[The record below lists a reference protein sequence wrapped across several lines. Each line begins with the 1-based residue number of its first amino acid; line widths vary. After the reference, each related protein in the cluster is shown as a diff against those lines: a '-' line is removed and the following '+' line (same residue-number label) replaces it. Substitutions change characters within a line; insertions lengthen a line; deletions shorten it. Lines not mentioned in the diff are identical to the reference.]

1 MKFITNTSD
10 LAKFL
15 NKKIKF
21 NALIKSISTDTRSLK
36 KNSLFIAIKGE
47 NFDGNDFVDEALS
60 KGSNIIIADNKRF
73 KNNKDKRI
81 IWVNDSIKALK
92 TISNNIIEDYGGN
105 VIAITGSNGKT
116 TTTNIIGKTLKNNS
130 KTLKN
135 FNNEIGMP
143 LSLMN
148 ASSKSKNLI
157 FEIGASKLND
167 IDYLSKILQPNV
179 GLITNIGNSHLESLK
194 NIDGVFKVK
203 SEIVKNIKKNGFL
216 VVPNDNKK
224 HLNKWK
230 KMRSDI
236 TTISFGMNDDSDFYP
251 TDVKIKQN
259 GLSFLVTSRLLEKP
273 IKISSSL
280 EGVHNVKNILS
291 ACAVHYCLGQN
302 LQDFSKSISF
312 SKLDNLRQVKYKWLK
327 GSTLIDDSYN
337 ANPDST
343 KKSID
348 LLSNYNKKTVLLL
361 GDMLELGRY
370 KNKLHKEVGEYAKS
384 KGISKLIAFGNLTR
398 HSIDG
403 FGKNGIF
410 FNDETK
416 LKNYL
421 RKNITSKNVILIKG
435 SRGMKME
442 RFIDV

>member
-92 TISNNIIEDYGGN
+92 TISNNIIKDYCGN

-236 TTISFGMNDDSDFYP
+236 TTISFGMKDDSDFYP
-251 TDVKIKQN
+251 IDVKIKQN
-259 GLSFLVTSRLLEKP
+259 GLSFLVTSRLLKKP

-280 EGVHNVKNILS
+280 EGLHNVKNILS

-302 LQDFSKSISF
+302 PQDFSKSISL

>member
-92 TISNNIIEDYGGN
+92 TISNNIIKDYGGN

-157 FEIGASKLND
+157 LEIGASKLND
-167 IDYLSKILQPNV
+167 INYLSKILQPNV

-236 TTISFGMNDDSDFYP
+236 TTISFGMKDDSDFYP
-251 TDVKIKQN
+251 IDVKIKQN

-302 LQDFSKSISF
+302 LQDFSKSISL

>member
-15 NKKIKF
+15 DKKIKF

-36 KNSLFIAIKGE
+36 NNSLFIAIKGE

-92 TISNNIIEDYGGN
+92 TISNNIIKDYGGN

-116 TTTNIIGKTLKNNS
+116 TTTNIISKTLKNNS

-216 VVPNDNKK
+216 VVPNNNKK

-236 TTISFGMNDDSDFYP
+236 TTISFGMKDDSDFYP
-251 TDVKIKQN
+251 IDVKIKQN
-259 GLSFLVTSRLLEKP
+259 GLSFLVSSRLLEKP

-302 LQDFSKSISF
+302 LQDFSKSISL

>member
-10 LAKFL
+10 LEKFL

-47 NFDGNDFVDEALS
+47 NFDGNDFVDEALL

-92 TISNNIIEDYGGN
+92 TISNNIIKDYGGN

-116 TTTNIIGKTLKNNS
+116 TTTNIIGKTLKNSS

-148 ASSKSKNLI
+148 ASFKSKNLI

-230 KMRSDI
+230 KMRSDV
-236 TTISFGMNDDSDFYP
+236 TTISFGMKDDSDFYP
-251 TDVKIKQN
+251 IDVKIKQN

-291 ACAVHYCLGQN
+291 AFAVHYCLGQN
-302 LQDFSKSISF
+302 LQDFSKSISL

>member
-81 IWVNDSIKALK
+81 IWVDDSIKALK
-92 TISNNIIEDYGGN
+92 TISNNIIKDYGGN

-116 TTTNIIGKTLKNNS
+116 TTTNIISKTLKNNS

-236 TTISFGMNDDSDFYP
+236 TTISFGMKDDSDFYP
-251 TDVKIKQN
+251 IDIKIKQN
-259 GLSFLVTSRLLEKP
+259 GLSFLVTSRLLEKS

-302 LQDFSKSISF
+302 LKDFSKSISL

-384 KGISKLIAFGNLTR
+384 KGIRKLIAFGNLTR

>member
-92 TISNNIIEDYGGN
+92 TISNNIIKHYGGN

-148 ASSKSKNLI
+148 ASFKSKNLI

-216 VVPNDNKK
+216 VVPNNNKK

-236 TTISFGMNDDSDFYP
+236 TTISFGMKDDSDFYP
-251 TDVKIKQN
+251 IDIKIKQN

-302 LQDFSKSISF
+302 LQDFSKSISL

-384 KGISKLIAFGNLTR
+384 KGIRKLIAFGNLTR

>member
-21 NALIKSISTDTRSLK
+21 NALIKSISIDTRSLK

-73 KNNKDKRI
+73 KNSKDKRI

-92 TISNNIIEDYGGN
+92 TISNNIIKDYGGN

-116 TTTNIIGKTLKNNS
+116 TTTNIISKTLKNNS

-148 ASSKSKNLI
+148 ASFKSKNLI

-236 TTISFGMNDDSDFYP
+236 TTISFGMKDDSDFYP
-251 TDVKIKQN
+251 IDVKIKQN
-259 GLSFLVTSRLLEKP
+259 GLSFLVNSRLLEKP

-280 EGVHNVKNILS
+280 EGLHNVKNILS

-302 LQDFSKSISF
+302 LQDFSKSISL

-384 KGISKLIAFGNLTR
+384 KGISKLIGFGNLTR

>member
-92 TISNNIIEDYGGN
+92 TISNNIIKDYGGN

-148 ASSKSKNLI
+148 ASFKSKNLI

-216 VVPNDNKK
+216 VVPNNNKK

-236 TTISFGMNDDSDFYP
+236 TTISFGMKDDSDFYP
-251 TDVKIKQN
+251 IDVKIKQN

-302 LQDFSKSISF
+302 LQDFSKSISL

-384 KGISKLIAFGNLTR
+384 KGIRKLIAFGNLTR

-410 FNDETK
+410 FNDATK

>member
-1 MKFITNTSD
+1 MKFITNTTD

-92 TISNNIIEDYGGN
+92 TISNNIIKDYGGN

-148 ASSKSKNLI
+148 ASFKSKNLI

-236 TTISFGMNDDSDFYP
+236 TTISFGMKDDSDFYP
-251 TDVKIKQN
+251 IDVKIKQN

-302 LQDFSKSISF
+302 LQDFSKSISL

>member
-92 TISNNIIEDYGGN
+92 TISNNIIKDYGGN

-148 ASSKSKNLI
+148 ASFESKNLI
-157 FEIGASKLND
+157 IEIGASKLND

-236 TTISFGMNDDSDFYP
+236 TTISFGMKDDSDFYP
-251 TDVKIKQN
+251 IDIKIKQN

-302 LQDFSKSISF
+302 LQDFSKSISL

>member
-36 KNSLFIAIKGE
+36 KNSLFIAIKGD
-47 NFDGNDFVDEALS
+47 NFDGNDFVAEALS
-60 KGSNIIIADNKRF
+60 KGSNIVIADNKRF

-92 TISNNIIEDYGGN
+92 TISNNIIKDYGGN

-148 ASSKSKNLI
+148 ASFKSKNLI

-236 TTISFGMNDDSDFYP
+236 TTISFGMKDDSDFYP
-251 TDVKIKQN
+251 IDVKIKQN

-302 LQDFSKSISF
+302 LQDFSKSISL

-410 FNDETK
+410 FSDETK

>member
-92 TISNNIIEDYGGN
+92 TISNNIIKDYGGN

-236 TTISFGMNDDSDFYP
+236 TTISFGMKDDSDFYP
-251 TDVKIKQN
+251 IDVKIKQN

-291 ACAVHYCLGQN
+291 ACAVHYCLDQN
-302 LQDFSKSISF
+302 LQDFSKLISL

>member
-92 TISNNIIEDYGGN
+92 TISNNIIKDYGGN

-116 TTTNIIGKTLKNNS
+116 TTTNIISKTLKNNS

-167 IDYLSKILQPNV
+167 IDYLSKILQPHV

-216 VVPNDNKK
+216 VVPNNNKK

-236 TTISFGMNDDSDFYP
+236 TTISFGMKDDSDFYP
-251 TDVKIKQN
+251 IDVKIKQN

-302 LQDFSKSISF
+302 LQDFSKSISL

>member
-10 LAKFL
+10 LGKFL

-92 TISNNIIEDYGGN
+92 TISNNIIKDYGGN

-236 TTISFGMNDDSDFYP
+236 TTISFGMKDDSDFYP
-251 TDVKIKQN
+251 IDVKIKQN
-259 GLSFLVTSRLLEKP
+259 GLSFLVTSRLIEKP

-302 LQDFSKSISF
+302 LQDFSKSISL

>member
-21 NALIKSISTDTRSLK
+21 NALIKSISIDTRSLK

-92 TISNNIIEDYGGN
+92 TISNNIIKDYGGN

-143 LSLMN
+143 LSLMD

-236 TTISFGMNDDSDFYP
+236 TTISFGMKDDSDFYP
-251 TDVKIKQN
+251 IDVKIKQN

-302 LQDFSKSISF
+302 LQDFSKSISL

>member
-36 KNSLFIAIKGE
+36 KNSLFIALKGE

-92 TISNNIIEDYGGN
+92 TISNNIIKDYGGN

-236 TTISFGMNDDSDFYP
+236 TTISFGMKDDSDFYP
-251 TDVKIKQN
+251 IDVKIKQN
-259 GLSFLVTSRLLEKP
+259 GLSFLVTSRLIEKP

-302 LQDFSKSISF
+302 LQDFSKLISL

>member
-73 KNNKDKRI
+73 KNSKDKRI
-81 IWVNDSIKALK
+81 VWVNDSIKALK
-92 TISNNIIEDYGGN
+92 TISNNIIKDYDGN
-105 VIAITGSNGKT
+105 VIAVTGSNGKT

-148 ASSKSKNLI
+148 ASFKSKNLI

-236 TTISFGMNDDSDFYP
+236 ITISFGMKDDSDFYP
-251 TDVKIKQN
+251 INVKIKQN
-259 GLSFLVTSRLLEKP
+259 GLSFLITSRLLEKP

-280 EGVHNVKNILS
+280 EGLHNVKNILS
-291 ACAVHYCLGQN
+291 AFAVHYCLGQN
-302 LQDFSKSISF
+302 PQDFSKSISL
-312 SKLDNLRQVKYKWLK
+312 SKLDNLRQVKYKWIK

-384 KGISKLIAFGNLTR
+384 KGIRKLIAFGNLTR

>member
-92 TISNNIIEDYGGN
+92 TISNNIIKDYGGN

-148 ASSKSKNLI
+148 ASFKSKNLI

-236 TTISFGMNDDSDFYP
+236 TTISFGMKDDADFYP
-251 TDVKIKQN
+251 FDVKIKQN

-302 LQDFSKSISF
+302 LQDFSKSISL

-410 FNDETK
+410 FNDEIK

-421 RKNITSKNVILIKG
+421 MKNITSKNVILIKG

>member
-1 MKFITNTSD
+1 MKFITNSSD

-92 TISNNIIEDYGGN
+92 TISNNIIKDYGGN

-216 VVPNDNKK
+216 VVPNNNKK

-236 TTISFGMNDDSDFYP
+236 TTISFGMKDDSDFYP
-251 TDVKIKQN
+251 IDVKIKQN

-302 LQDFSKSISF
+302 LQDFSKSISL

-421 RKNITSKNVILIKG
+421 MKNITSKNVILIKG

>member
-92 TISNNIIEDYGGN
+92 TISNNIIKDYGGN

-216 VVPNDNKK
+216 VVPNNNKK

-236 TTISFGMNDDSDFYP
+236 TTISFGMKDDSDFYP
-251 TDVKIKQN
+251 IDVKIKQN
-259 GLSFLVTSRLLEKP
+259 GLSFLVTSRLLEKS

-302 LQDFSKSISF
+302 LQDFSKSISL

-398 HSIDG
+398 HSING

>member
-92 TISNNIIEDYGGN
+92 TISNNIIKDYGGN

-116 TTTNIIGKTLKNNS
+116 TTTNIISKTLKNNS

-157 FEIGASKLND
+157 IEIGASKLND

-236 TTISFGMNDDSDFYP
+236 TTISFGMKDDSDFYP
-251 TDVKIKQN
+251 IDVKIKQN

-302 LQDFSKSISF
+302 LQDFSKSISL

-348 LLSNYNKKTVLLL
+348 LLSNYNKKTVVLL

>member
-92 TISNNIIEDYGGN
+92 TISNNIIKDYGGN

-236 TTISFGMNDDSDFYP
+236 TTISFGMKDDSDFYP
-251 TDVKIKQN
+251 IDVKIKQN

-302 LQDFSKSISF
+302 PQDFSKSISL

>member
-92 TISNNIIEDYGGN
+92 TISNNIIKDYGGN

-148 ASSKSKNLI
+148 ASFKSKNLI

-236 TTISFGMNDDSDFYP
+236 TTITFGMKDDSDFYP
-251 TDVKIKQN
+251 IDVKIKQN

-302 LQDFSKSISF
+302 LQDFSKLISL

-384 KGISKLIAFGNLTR
+384 KGIRKLIAFGNLTR

>member
-92 TISNNIIEDYGGN
+92 TISNNIIKDYGGN

-148 ASSKSKNLI
+148 ASSRSKNLI

-236 TTISFGMNDDSDFYP
+236 TTISFGMKDDSDFYP
-251 TDVKIKQN
+251 IDVKIKQN
-259 GLSFLVTSRLLEKP
+259 GLSFLVTSRLIEKP

-302 LQDFSKSISF
+302 LQDFSKSISL

>member
-92 TISNNIIEDYGGN
+92 TISNNIIKDYGGN

-116 TTTNIIGKTLKNNS
+116 TTTNIISKTLKNNS

-167 IDYLSKILQPNV
+167 IDYLSKILQPHV
-179 GLITNIGNSHLESLK
+179 GIITNIGNSHLESLK

-216 VVPNDNKK
+216 VVPNNNKK

-236 TTISFGMNDDSDFYP
+236 TTISFGMKDDSDFYP
-251 TDVKIKQN
+251 IDVKIKQN

-302 LQDFSKSISF
+302 LQDFSKSISL

-410 FNDETK
+410 FNDESK

>member
-92 TISNNIIEDYGGN
+92 TISNNIIKDYGGN

-116 TTTNIIGKTLKNNS
+116 TTTNIISKTLKNNS

-216 VVPNDNKK
+216 VVPNNNKK

-236 TTISFGMNDDSDFYP
+236 TTISFGMKDDSDFYP
-251 TDVKIKQN
+251 IDVKIKQN
-259 GLSFLVTSRLLEKP
+259 GLSFLVTSRLIEKP

-291 ACAVHYCLGQN
+291 ACAVHYCLDQN
-302 LQDFSKSISF
+302 LQDFSKLISL

>member
-92 TISNNIIEDYGGN
+92 TISNNIIKDYGGN

-216 VVPNDNKK
+216 VVPNNNKK

-236 TTISFGMNDDSDFYP
+236 TTISFGMKDDSDFYP
-251 TDVKIKQN
+251 IDVKIKQN

-302 LQDFSKSISF
+302 LQDFSKSISL
-312 SKLDNLRQVKYKWLK
+312 SKLDNLRQVKYEWLK

-421 RKNITSKNVILIKG
+421 RQNITSKNVILIKG

>member
-21 NALIKSISTDTRSLK
+21 NALIKSISIDTRSLK

-73 KNNKDKRI
+73 KNSKDKRI

-148 ASSKSKNLI
+148 ASLKSKNLI

-236 TTISFGMNDDSDFYP
+236 TTISFGMKDDSDFYP
-251 TDVKIKQN
+251 IDVKIKQN
-259 GLSFLVTSRLLEKP
+259 GLSFLVTSRLLEKS

-291 ACAVHYCLGQN
+291 AFAVHYCLGQN
-302 LQDFSKSISF
+302 LQDFSKSISL

-384 KGISKLIAFGNLTR
+384 KGISKLIAFGDLTR

>member
-36 KNSLFIAIKGE
+36 KNSLFIALKGE

-92 TISNNIIEDYGGN
+92 TISNNIIKDYGGN

-236 TTISFGMNDDSDFYP
+236 TTISFGMKDDSDFYP
-251 TDVKIKQN
+251 IDVKIKQN

-302 LQDFSKSISF
+302 LQDFSKSISL

>member
-92 TISNNIIEDYGGN
+92 TISNNIIKDYGGN

-116 TTTNIIGKTLKNNS
+116 TTTNIISKTLKNNS

-236 TTISFGMNDDSDFYP
+236 TTISFGMKDDSDFYP
-251 TDVKIKQN
+251 IDVKIKQN

-302 LQDFSKSISF
+302 LQDFSKLISL

-398 HSIDG
+398 HSTDG

>member
-92 TISNNIIEDYGGN
+92 TISNNIIKDYGGN

-116 TTTNIIGKTLKNNS
+116 TTTSIIGKTLKNNS

-236 TTISFGMNDDSDFYP
+236 TTITFGMKDDSDFYP
-251 TDVKIKQN
+251 IDVKIKQN

-280 EGVHNVKNILS
+280 EGTHNVKNILS
-291 ACAVHYCLGQN
+291 ACVVHYCLGQN
-302 LQDFSKSISF
+302 LQDFSKSISL

>member
-36 KNSLFIAIKGE
+36 KNSLFIAIKGD

-92 TISNNIIEDYGGN
+92 TISNNIIKDYGGN

-216 VVPNDNKK
+216 VVPNNNKK

-236 TTISFGMNDDSDFYP
+236 TTISFGMKDDSDFYP
-251 TDVKIKQN
+251 IDVKIKQN

-302 LQDFSKSISF
+302 LQDFSKSISL
-312 SKLDNLRQVKYKWLK
+312 SKLDNLRQVKYKWIK

>member
-92 TISNNIIEDYGGN
+92 TISNNIIKDYGGN

-148 ASSKSKNLI
+148 ASLKSKNLI

-236 TTISFGMNDDSDFYP
+236 TTISFGMKDDSDFYP
-251 TDVKIKQN
+251 IDIKIKQN

-302 LQDFSKSISF
+302 LQDFSKSISL

-384 KGISKLIAFGNLTR
+384 KGIRKLIAFGNLTR

>member
-15 NKKIKF
+15 NKRIKF

-36 KNSLFIAIKGE
+36 KNSLFIAIKGD

-92 TISNNIIEDYGGN
+92 TVSNNIIKAYGGN

-116 TTTNIIGKTLKNNS
+116 TTTNIISKTLKNNS

-167 IDYLSKILQPNV
+167 IDYLSKILQPHV

-216 VVPNDNKK
+216 VVPNNNKK

-236 TTISFGMNDDSDFYP
+236 TTISFGMKDDSDFYP
-251 TDVKIKQN
+251 IDVKIKQN
-259 GLSFLVTSRLLEKP
+259 GLSFLVTSRLLKKP

-280 EGVHNVKNILS
+280 EGLHNVKNILS

-302 LQDFSKSISF
+302 PQDFSKSISL

-410 FNDETK
+410 FNDEIK

-421 RKNITSKNVILIKG
+421 MKNITSKNVILIKG

>member
-92 TISNNIIEDYGGN
+92 TISNNIIKDYGGN

-157 FEIGASKLND
+157 IEIGASKLND

-236 TTISFGMNDDSDFYP
+236 TTISFGMKDDSDFYP
-251 TDVKIKQN
+251 IDVKIKQN

-302 LQDFSKSISF
+302 LQDFSKSISL
-312 SKLDNLRQVKYKWLK
+312 SKQDNLRQVKYKWLK

>member
-21 NALIKSISTDTRSLK
+21 NELIKSISTDTRSLK

-92 TISNNIIEDYGGN
+92 TISNNIIKDYGGN

-167 IDYLSKILQPNV
+167 IDYLSKILQPHI

-216 VVPNDNKK
+216 VVPNNKK

-236 TTISFGMNDDSDFYP
+236 TTISFGMMDDSDFYP
-251 TDVKIKQN
+251 IDVKIKQN
-259 GLSFLVTSRLLEKP
+259 GLSFLVTSRLLKKT

-302 LQDFSKSISF
+302 LQDFSKLISL

>member
-92 TISNNIIEDYGGN
+92 TISNNIIKDYGGN

-236 TTISFGMNDDSDFYP
+236 TTISFGMKDDSDFYP
-251 TDVKIKQN
+251 IDVKIKQN
-259 GLSFLVTSRLLEKP
+259 GLSFLVTSRLLKKP

-302 LQDFSKSISF
+302 LQDFSKSISL

>member
-92 TISNNIIEDYGGN
+92 TISNNIIKDYGGN

-116 TTTNIIGKTLKNNS
+116 TTTNIISKTLKNNS

-236 TTISFGMNDDSDFYP
+236 TTISFGMKDDSDFYP
-251 TDVKIKQN
+251 IDIKIKQN

-302 LQDFSKSISF
+302 LQDFSKSISL
-312 SKLDNLRQVKYKWLK
+312 SKLDNLRQVKYKWIK

-416 LKNYL
+416 LKNFL